1 MRTIGAFEAKTHLSE
16 ILEKAAQG
24 EETLITRRG
33 IPIAKVIPIE
43 KDPHDIKS
51 NLLQE
56 FKQLRKKLTL
66 GNLSWKELRD
76 EGRK

>member
-16 ILEKAAQG
+16 ILEKASQG

-33 IPIAKVIPIE
+33 IPIAKIIPVE
-43 KDPHDIKS
+43 KDSLGMKS

-66 GNLSWKELRD
+66 VNLSWKELRD

>member
-33 IPIAKVIPIE
+33 IPIAKIIPIE
-43 KDPHDIKS
+43 KDSPNVKS

-56 FKQLRKKLTL
+56 FKQLRKKLAL
-66 GNLSWKELRD
+66 GNLYWRDLRD

>member
-16 ILEKAAQG
+16 ILEKASQG

-33 IPIAKVIPIE
+33 IPIAKIIPVE
-43 KDPHDIKS
+43 KDSWGMKS

-56 FKQLRKKLTL
+56 FKQLRKKLAL
-66 GNLSWKELRD
+66 GNLYWRDLRD

>member
-16 ILEKAAQG
+16 ILEKASQG

-33 IPIAKVIPIE
+33 IPIAKIIPVE
-43 KDPHDIKS
+43 KDSLSMKS

-66 GNLSWKELRD
+66 GYLYWRDLRD

>member
-16 ILEKAAQG
+16 ILEKASQG

-33 IPIAKVIPIE
+33 IPIAKIVPVRE
-43 KDPHDIKS
+43 DSVNTKS

-56 FKQLRKKLTL
+56 FRQLRKKLTL
-66 GNLSWKELRD
+66 GNFSWKDLRD

>member
-16 ILEKAAQG
+16 ILEKASQG

-33 IPIAKVIPIE
+33 IPIAKIIPVE
-43 KDPHDIKS
+43 KDSLGMKS

-66 GNLSWKELRD
+66 GDFYWRDLRD